1 VIRSSASQLTRT
13 VFTYLTLLLVTLCGI
28 YLLGPLEV
36 PMRSAAVQFKTSWLR
51 CLGESSLVALTVAI
65 TGLGLASAVGYAF
78 SRSRFLRRS
87 STFSGALLAQL
98 LPAIILLAALCL
110 GLVWLGLI
118 ASYLGLFIIY
128 LVTTLPFC
136 IWQMKRN
143 YDAIP
148 ISFEEAAEI
157 DGASVWQSFSRI
169 LLPLGMPALAT
180 TGLFSLFV
188 AWNESVIGTIL
199 LGNPG
204 ISALRVLPNRFL
216 SPAPCFAAVSLV
228 PIVGVLIFL
237 LLSRFFVA
245 SLRAGRRTIEVT
257 SAPTSER

>member
-1 VIRSSASQLTRT
+1 VIRASASPLTRT

-28 YLLGPLEV
+28 YLLGPLDG
-36 PMRSAAVQFKTSWLR
+36 PRHSAAVQFKTSCLSW
-51 CLGESSLVALTVAI
+51 LGESSLVALTVAI
-65 TGLGLASAVGYAF
+65 TGLGLASAAGYTL

-87 STFSGALLAQL
+87 STFGGALLAQL
-98 LPAIILLAALCL
+98 LPAAILLAVLCL
-110 GLVWLGLI
+110 GLVWLGMI
-118 ASYLGLFIIY
+118 AAYLGVLIIY
-128 LVTTLPFC
+128 LVTMLPFC

-169 LLPLGMPALAT
+169 LLPLGMPGLT
-180 TGLFSLFV
+180 VTGLFSLFV
-188 AWNESVIGTIL
+188 AWNESVIGAIL

-216 SPAPCFAAVSLV
+216 SPAPCFAAASLV
-228 PIVGVLIFL
+228 PILGVLIFL
-237 LLSRFFVA
+237 LLSQFFVA
-245 SLRAGRRTIEVT
+245 SLRAGRRTIE
-257 SAPTSER
+257 AISEL